1 MLAMLMNNV
10 DDDDID
16 YVDSNVMIWL
26 CVITTMIFT
35 SA

>member
-1 MLAMLMNNV
+1 MLMNNV

-26 CVITTMIFT
+26 RVITTMIFT